1 MICQENIVRYCLF
14 IQEVEAM
21 AMECDHVDILALSQA
36 LDICIH
42 IVSMEGDDQQLAHHV
57 IPEGAEP
64 SLHLLYQTS
73 HYNILYPRPQN

>member
-1 MICQENIVRYCLF
+1 M
-14 IQEVEAM
+14 QEVEAM

-42 IVSMEGDDQQLAHHV
+42 IVSMEGDEQQLSHHI
-57 IPEGAEP
+57 IPEGSEP

-73 HYNILYPRPQN
+73 HYNILYPRAPL

>member
-1 MICQENIVRYCLF
+1 MRLNKVYILL

-42 IVSMEGDDQQLAHHV
+42 VVSMEGDEQQLAHHV
-57 IPEGAEP
+57 IPEGDEP
-64 SLHLLYQTS
+64 SLQLLYQTS
-73 HYNILYPRPQN
+73 HYNILYPRPQH